1 MKKDKARISLALCIN
16 ATGTDQL
23 PIWIIRKAKTPRALK
38 NVSISSMG
46 GRWRWNKKAW
56 MNTAI
61 MREWLLE
68 FYTHIGSTRE
78 VLLTMD
84 NFSAHYTAI
93 EISPPP
99 PNIRI
104 CWLPAN
110 STSRFQPL
118 DQGIIQNFKA
128 YYKRQWL

>member
-1 MKKDKARISLALCIN
+1 
-16 ATGTDQL
+16 
-23 PIWIIRKAKTPRALK
+23 
-38 NVSISSMG
+38 
-46 GRWRWNKKAW
+46 

-84 NFSAHYTAI
+84 NFSAHYNTI

-104 CWLPAN
+104 C
-110 STSRFQPL
+110 
-118 DQGIIQNFKA
+118 
-128 YYKRQWL
+128 

>member
-1 MKKDKARISLALCIN
+1 
-16 ATGTDQL
+16 
-23 PIWIIRKAKTPRALK
+23 
-38 NVSISSMG
+38 
-46 GRWRWNKKAW
+46 

-128 YYKRQWL
+128 YYKRQWLQFALEAYESNIDPQKTINIRLVIR